1 MFSLFPLHFLLA
13 EEKDEEQVVKEEEV
27 VETDVEDE
35 VDWSRRTGKRKRS
48 GRRKTREVESE
59 VQCMTPAHMPIEEYI
74 VSVQV

>member
-27 VETDVEDE
+27 VEKEEDE
-35 VDWSRRTGKRKRS
+35 VERSRRTGRRKRS